1 MKKLLFAIILLL
13 LTACSNGS
21 SSNPAD
27 PGADPGGKDPSLD
40 YSAIKITYLE
50 LFYDTARVRSKYYL
64 LATIENK
71 SGQTFTDLYF
81 DGTGEFDET
90 DDLFN
95 LGPYE
100 VINIDSSDFQGF
112 GTMPPG
118 TYETLFF
125 ITPFLDFDN
134 IITSKYAS
142 IIIN

>member
-1 MKKLLFAIILLL
+1 MKNLIFLLILTL
-13 LTACSNGS
+13 LTACGGSSSS
-21 SSNPAD
+21 SSNPA
-27 PGADPGGKDPSLD
+27 APGGGDPALD
-40 YSAIKITYLE
+40 YNSIEITYLKI
-50 LFYDTARVRSKYYL
+50 FYDPDRVRSKYYL

-81 DGTGEFDET
+81 DGTGDFDNT
-90 DDLFN
+90 DDIFD

-100 VINIDSSDFQGF
+100 VIDIDSSDFQGF

-134 IITSKYAS
+134 IITSEYAS
-142 IIIN
+142 IIII